1 MQARTDRA
9 KALSRTATTSSLA
22 LLNAAVACTDRAY
35 VFDNSCDD
43 ARVLVA
49 EVTEGNELEMKTDLM
64 PYWFKTA
71 LWDKF
76 GGDAVA

>member
-1 MQARTDRA
+1 M
-9 KALSRTATTSSLA
+9 
-22 LLNAAVACTDRAY
+22 LNAAVACTDRAY

>member
-1 MQARTDRA
+1 M
-9 KALSRTATTSSLA
+9 
-22 LLNAAVACTDRAY
+22 ACTDRAY

-64 PYWFKTA
+64 PYWFKTV

>member
-1 MQARTDRA
+1 M
-9 KALSRTATTSSLA
+9 
-22 LLNAAVACTDRAY
+22 LNAAVACTDRAY

-76 GGDAVA
+76 DGDAVA